1 MSSLITNTTT
11 NVAANA
17 QPTSRNSALGK
28 DDFLKMLVM
37 QLRYQDP
44 MNPMKGTE
52 FAAQLAQFSSV
63 EQLHNINSSL
73 MQSLD
78 TNAVIAQSINNALA
92 AAFVGKQ
99 VRSSVNEFNFTGS
112 GEVKLGF
119 SLPETAASSTIKI
132 FDEKG
137 NLVRTLSGTF
147 AKGDNQLMW
156 NGKNEQGNDA
166 VSGKYKFEVESK
178 DINGKIIN
186 ASPYIFG
193 TVSAVRYKAEGTMFL
208 VNGIEVRLSSILE
221 IMQG

>member
-1 MSSLITNTTT
+1 MSNAITNTTT
-11 NVAANA
+11 NFTKNTQATNR
-17 QPTSRNSALGK
+17 TTTLGK
-28 DDFLKMLVM
+28 DDFLKMLIM
-37 QLRYQDP
+37 QLRHQDP

-63 EQLHNINSSL
+63 EQLHNIKSSL

-99 VRSSVNEFNFTGS
+99 VRSSVNEINFTGN
-112 GEVKLGF
+112 EVKLGF
-119 SLPETAASSTIKI
+119 SLPEAAASSTIKI

-137 NLVRTLSGTF
+137 NLVRTISGPV
-147 AKGDNQLMW
+147 AKGDNQIVW
-156 NGKNEQGNDA
+156 NGKNEQGENA
-166 VSGKYKFEVESK
+166 ANGRYRFEVESK
-178 DINGKIIN
+178 DINGKKIN

-193 TVSAVRYKAEGTMFL
+193 TVTSVRYKAEGAVFL